1 VGALE
6 FPLKMCG
13 PRITSKEMRNE
24 DGIHSSKRG
33 ESESI
38 MHFGI
43 LNYRGESESIMQFG
57 ILNYRGESESII
69 HLVF

>member
-1 VGALE
+1 MVGALE

-43 LNYRGESESIMQFG
+43 LNYRGESE
-57 ILNYRGESESII
+57 NII
-69 HLVF
+69 YLSVTLS